1 MNSCS
6 SVLIL
11 LHLQICSYGISH
23 HSKRAVIIL
32 GQKLNNS
39 AMSEMLSER
48 LHVGAEV
55 GKNLNCSYIIF
66 SGGITSGI
74 VYYL

>member
-1 MNSCS
+1 MNLF

-11 LHLQICSYGISH
+11 LHLQTCSYGISY
-23 HSKRAVIIL
+23 HSKRAVVVL

-39 AMSEMLSER
+39 SMSEMLLER
-48 LHVGAEV
+48 LLVGAEV
-55 GKNLNCSYIIF
+55 GKNLNCSYIIL

-74 VYYL
+74 EYYHM